1 MLTNLGKISVP
12 TLLTAQV
19 KKLLATAASL
29 AFRNIEKD
37 QLKNITPKSTKKIA
51 SMPQVDSLISPVVA
65 HGVNTISAP
74 FRPDIDQLKMS
85 QVQPVV
91 INENNSKIRFADIL
105 NPAFHTS
112 SSSEGVAVHS
122 RCSLPAFRRLCWTHG
137 GLCCPKRR
145 RVFLYFQ
152 KHAKIS
158 SVHVVYNL

>member
-74 FRPDIDQLKMS
+74 FRPDITELKMS

-137 GLCCPKRR
+137 GQCCPK

-152 KHAKIS
+152 KHAKIT

>member
-1 MLTNLGKISVP
+1 MFCKYDAHMLTNLGKISVP

-91 INENNSKIRFADIL
+91 INENN
-105 NPAFHTS
+105 
-112 SSSEGVAVHS
+112 
-122 RCSLPAFRRLCWTHG
+122 
-137 GLCCPKRR
+137 
-145 RVFLYFQ
+145 
-152 KHAKIS
+152 
-158 SVHVVYNL
+158 